1 MSDTKSDIYSFFKE
15 FKEYKDYEAEMN
27 HLFPTD
33 KLTTKC
39 DSFRTGIQ
47 KFGTENANDVCV
59 KFKILCKVIQ
69 SKKKEPEPK
78 TLDSKDFAY
87 LNYWLNSLSKK
98 TMGIH
103 NLTVNKFQDTFSSI
117 EEDFLNYGLLNE
129 KLYDIKNEHFNNMN
143 LLSDLYIYHGEI
155 YQETSKLGKEKIP
168 CIEYFE
174 KYINT
179 YKQGIIQCP
188 HDNTSFCK
196 ALKHIKEKYED
207 NFLQEYSM
215 TKHCIDRDRLEL
227 PTYKD
232 VSGNKQI
239 TIVGSV
245 LGPSL
250 GTLFTLLFLYKS
262 TPFAQWIRAKMLTN
276 KGEKS
281 NPYETNNELFLDI
294 SDNEHVNF
302 GENQYRISYDS
313 VVNI

>member
-1 MSDTKSDIYSFFKE
+1 MSDTKSDIYAFFKE
-15 FKEYKDYEAEMN
+15 FKEYKECEAAMN
-27 HLFPTD
+27 QVFSGNRLNM
-33 KLTTKC
+33 KC
-39 DSFRTGIQ
+39 DSFLKDNQ
-47 KFGTENANDVCV
+47 NFGTENANDVCV
-59 KFKILCKVIQ
+59 KFKILCNIIE
-69 SKKKEPEPK
+69 SKKRKPNTK
-78 TLDSKDFAY
+78 KLNDIDFAF
-87 LNYWLNSLSKK
+87 LNYWLNSKLRNGNTSN
-98 TMGIH
+98 
-103 NLTVNKFQDTFSSI
+103 NLTVYKFQDTFSSI
-117 EEDFLNYGLLNE
+117 EIDFINYGLLND
-129 KLYDIKNEHFNNMN
+129 KLYDIKNENFNNMN
-143 LLSDLYIYHGEI
+143 LLSDLYFYHGEI
-155 YQETSKLGKEKIP
+155 YQKTSNLGKEKIP

-188 HDNTSFCK
+188 HDNTSFCE
-196 ALKHIKEKYED
+196 ALKHIKEKYKE

-262 TPFAQWIRAKMLTN
+262 TSFAQWIRAKMLTN

-294 SDNEHVNF
+294 SDNEHVSF